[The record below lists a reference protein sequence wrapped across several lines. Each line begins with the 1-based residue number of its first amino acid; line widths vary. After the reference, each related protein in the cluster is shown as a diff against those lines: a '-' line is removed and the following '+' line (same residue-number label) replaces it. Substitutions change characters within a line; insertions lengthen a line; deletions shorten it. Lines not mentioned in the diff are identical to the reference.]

1 MSEECLGSIQKP
13 LEILSWAQAEIYL
26 IILFNIE
33 WAIFEVKQHIKIKRC
48 ANFSHSE
55 KWP

>member
-13 LEILSWAQAEIYL
+13 LEILSWAQAETYL

-33 WAIFEVKQHIKIKRC
+33 
-48 ANFSHSE
+48 
-55 KWP
+55 